1 MTPKILR
8 LRLGCCLCYI
18 PLNLRYSVLIIVLLK
33 KKKKILKILN
43 MTNIKRQGDQVVFVF
58 VGKFIAHFYD

>member
-18 PLNLRYSVLIIVLLK
+18 PLNLRYSVLIIVLLEK
-33 KKKKILKILN
+33 KKKKKFKHDQHKETRRSSCICFRWKIYSTLL
-43 MTNIKRQGDQVVFVF
+43 
-58 VGKFIAHFYD
+58 

>member
-8 LRLGCCLCYI
+8 LRLGCCFCYI

-33 KKKKILKILN
+33 KKKKYLN

>member
-33 KKKKILKILN
+33 KYIYIYLN

>member
-1 MTPKILR
+1 MTLKILR

-18 PLNLRYSVLIIVLLK
+18 PLNLRYSVLIIVLLEK
-33 KKKKILKILN
+33 KKKKNLN